1 MANSGDPPQPA
12 AARTATASTAAA
24 AEVAA
29 AAATAAAATVDAG
42 TAAGSAVGTSVGTS
56 VDTVADGS
64 AGTTA
69 SGGETVGGKVG
80 RGALWSLL
88 NTVVLRL
95 GTVVSGIVLARLLS
109 PADYGVFAVALVA
122 MTLLQAFN
130 ELGVSLA
137 VIRWQ
142 RDVREFAPTV
152 MTISIGT
159 SGLLYVGTYLLAPAF
174 CGAMGS
180 PDAVAVLR
188 VLCLAVVL
196 DGIATV
202 PAAIL
207 NREFLQRRRFVS
219 DLAAFV
225 VGTTITIVLAATGAG
240 AMSFA
245 IGRLAGNLASVACY
259 LSLTPVKVWPGWDRR
274 LARELLGF
282 GLPLAGSSLLVLSIT
297 NVDQIVVGVISDDAT
312 LGFYL
317 VAFNVSSW
325 PMTVFSEAARRV
337 SLAGF
342 SQLVDDPPRL
352 QAALTRGLG
361 LLMAM
366 AVPAAVMLGAYAE
379 PLLVIVYGDKWA
391 PAAVA
396 LQLLAAVGLLRVLVF
411 VCYDLLVT
419 FGGSS
424 KLLGIHATWLVV
436 LLPALIVG
444 TRMDGIRGAA
454 LAHVVVGVVLV
465 VPMFLYMMRGHGL
478 RLGPTLAACTRPA
491 IGGAL
496 ILASSFVVFAT
507 VDGALARLLVG
518 SLVAGLVYAPV
529 VLPMRSLLPGRGQDQ
544 QGHGRHHLKS

>member
-1 MANSGDPPQPA
+1 MAKSGDPPRPA
-12 AARTATASTAAA
+12 EVRPVAGATADAAEITAVSTA
-24 AEVAA
+24 E
-29 AAATAAAATVDAG
+29 TTE
-42 TAAGSAVGTSVGTS
+42 SVG
-56 VDTVADGS
+56 GR
-64 AGTTA
+64 
-69 SGGETVGGKVG
+69 VG

-88 NTVVLRL
+88 NTVVLRM
-95 GTVVSGIVLARLLS
+95 GTVLSGVVLARLLS

-152 MTISIGT
+152 MTISIGA
-159 SGLLYVGTYLLAPAF
+159 SAVLYAGTYFLAPAF

-180 PDAVAVLR
+180 PDAVTVLR

-196 DGIATV
+196 DGVATV

-207 NREFLQRRRFVS
+207 NREFLQRRRFAS
-219 DLAAFV
+219 DATAFV

-245 IGRLAGNLASVACY
+245 VGRLAGNLASVACY
-259 LSLTPVKVWPGWDRR
+259 LSLTPVKVWPGWDRS

-352 QAALTRGLG
+352 QTALTRGLG

-379 PLLVIVYGDKWA
+379 PLLVVVYGSKWA

-419 FGGSS
+419 FGRSN
-424 KLLGIHATWLVV
+424 KLLGIHGVWLVV

-444 TRMDGIRGAA
+444 TRMDGIRGTA
-454 LAHVVVGVVLV
+454 LAHVVVSALLV
-465 VPMFLYMMRGHGL
+465 VPLFIYMMRGHGL

-491 IGGAL
+491 VGGVL
-496 ILASSFVVFAT
+496 ILLSSFAVFAV
-507 VDGALARLLVG
+507 VDGAAARLLVG
-518 SLVAGLVYAPV
+518 AVVALVVYAPV
-529 VLPMRSLLPGRGQDQ
+529 VAPMRSLLPGRT
-544 QGHGRHHLKS
+544 